1 MRMPPAHQSAP
12 CVVFTSELRHVVIA
26 TQALREIAPQRALP
40 RPVVKVWIGDQCYQA
55 QLV

>member
-1 MRMPPAHQSAP
+1 MPPAQQSAP

-26 TQALREIAPQRALP
+26 TQALRQTAPQRVLP
-40 RPVVKVWIGDQCYQA
+40 RPTVKVWIGGECYQA